1 MKSFII
7 GILGI
12 VGTSVESFSTVPSPL
27 KTTATTTALSVSAQT
42 DVVNEATTFWAKP
55 RNEQEIVDFVSD
67 AVFNNGNEAAN
78 NNAPPQVQDH
88 QWVEVISA
96 EPPVRRSDFTHPII
110 FNLRAKCFW
119 CHLFPSF

>member
-1 MKSFII
+1 V
-7 GILGI
+7 ILGI
-12 VGTSVESFSTVPSPL
+12 AGTSVDSFSTVTVPTPF
-27 KTTATTTALSVSAQT
+27 KATATTTLSVSAQT
-42 DVVNEATTFWAKP
+42 DIVNEATTFWAKP
-55 RNEQEIVDFVSD
+55 RNEQEIIDFVSD
-67 AVFNNGNEAAN
+67 AVFDNENEAAN
-78 NNAPPQVQDH
+78 NNH